1 MVNVINYFINDSE
14 KQFLKDIIQ
23 NENGNKF
30 YVLKKFDTKSDYHE
44 SIQILNENEKVI
56 ADINTN
62 KFAHLAINKPYLV
75 SKDIF

>member
-1 MVNVINYFINDSE
+1 MINVINYFINDSE
-14 KQFLKDIIQ
+14 KQFLKDIIAK
-23 NENGNKF
+23 ENGDKF
-30 YVLKKFDTKSDYHE
+30 YVLKKFDTKNDYHE
-44 SIQILNENEKVI
+44 SIQIFNENEKII